1 MGLPGSLRMLLLS
14 VWFFCSLT
22 VLESLQLSTS
32 STSDARAL
40 DALLQDY
47 AYQAFARPRTG
58 VVYQGVVPSNLTGI
72 QVSAMRLRSGSLKSR
87 GVSMYQEFVI
97 PVGVVELPYVERL
110 VLVYQNLGNW
120 SMMYYPLQGY
130 MYLAPVLGLLAYDA
144 SNLMAKNLPELD
156 IQASGEPISIK
167 FSSITR
173 VPDGLVAKCVSF
185 DLNGSVNLSNALAG
199 NICTTFKQGH
209 FSIVVESIAP
219 SSPPLPVSP
228 IPMAPPRSLPPPPN
242 DDGEGEKN
250 KSKVWKI
257 VGSVVGGIALL
268 VVLGGLV
275 VWGRKYK
282 QRKEMNQMER
292 AADVGEAL
300 HMTTVGTTKAPA
312 ATGTRTQPA
321 LETEYMP

>member
-1 MGLPGSLRMLLLS
+1 M
-14 VWFFCSLT
+14 T
-22 VLESLQLSTS
+22 
-32 STSDARAL
+32 
-40 DALLQDY
+40 
-47 AYQAFARPRTG
+47 
-58 VVYQGVVPSNLTGI
+58 
-72 QVSAMRLRSGSLKSR
+72 
-87 GVSMYQEFVI
+87 
-97 PVGVVELPYVERL
+97 
-110 VLVYQNLGNW
+110 
-120 SMMYYPLQGY
+120 YYPPLQGY

-144 SNLMAKNLPELD
+144 SDLMAKNLSELD

-209 FSIVVESIAP
+209 FSIVAESIAP
-219 SSPPLPVSP
+219 SSPP
-228 IPMAPPRSLPPPPN
+228 IPMAPPRSPPPPPPPPPPN
-242 DDGEGEKN
+242 DEKN

>member
-1 MGLPGSLRMLLLS
+1 MPSIMGLPGSLRMLLLS

-22 VLESLQLSTS
+22 VLESLELSTS
-32 STSDARAL
+32 STSDAREL
-40 DALLQDY
+40 DALLQDH

-72 QVSAMRLRSGSLKSR
+72 QVSAMRLRSGSLKTR

-97 PVGVVELPYVERL
+97 PVGVVEQPYVERL

-120 SMMYYPLQGY
+120 SMTYYPPLQGY

-144 SNLMAKNLPELD
+144 SDLMAKNLPELD

-209 FSIVVESIAP
+209 FSIVAESIAP
-219 SSPPLPVSP
+219 SSPP
-228 IPMAPPRSLPPPPN
+228 IPMAPPRSPPPPPPPPPN
-242 DDGEGEKN
+242 DEKN